1 MIISIKEIIYFI
13 VISLAL
19 GYIFS
24 GLFSY
29 RIKTVYHMM
38 NPRRFDARD
47 FYFAVLVAAPAII
60 LHELG
65 HKFMAMGFGFSASFE
80 VFWFGLALGVFLKL
94 ISSPFLILAPAYVTF
109 PILGMSDIQ
118 YRLVAFAGPAVNL
131 LLFLVALIM
140 LRNTEKKS
148 RKEVAFWAFTK
159 KLNLLLFIFNM
170 IPFGPLDGAKVIFGL
185 G

>member
-1 MIISIKEIIYFI
+1 MIITLKEILYFVVLTVAI
-13 VISLAL
+13 
-19 GYIFS
+19 GYIFT

-29 RIKTVYHMM
+29 KIKTAYHLMH
-38 NPRRFDARD
+38 PKRFDIRD
-47 FYFAVLVAAPAII
+47 FYFAVIVAAPAVI

-65 HKFMAMGFGFSASFE
+65 HKFTAMYFGLSANFE

-94 ISSPFLILAPAYVTF
+94 ISSPFLIVAPGYVTI
-109 PILGMSDIQ
+109 PLAGITDIQ
-118 YRLVAFAGPAVNL
+118 YRLIAAAGPAVNL
-131 LLFLVALIM
+131 ILFLVAVVM
-140 LRNTEKKS
+140 LKNVRKMK

-159 KLNLLLFIFNM
+159 KLNLLLLIFNM